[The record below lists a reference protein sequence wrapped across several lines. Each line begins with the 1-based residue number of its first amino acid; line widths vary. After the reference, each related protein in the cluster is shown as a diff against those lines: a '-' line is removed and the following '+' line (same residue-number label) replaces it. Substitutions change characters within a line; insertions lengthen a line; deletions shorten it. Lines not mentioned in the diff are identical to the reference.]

1 MTEHRFL
8 FASVDSSPK
17 VGGVSLLAKRVSKE
31 LLKNFGAEA
40 VYLGPK
46 GTYFVDDELPMK
58 LYEDHQSDTKLR
70 AGPYSPAE
78 DKRIRDLGGAILDN
92 YGLNAVILWHPFY
105 YGPGLIH
112 AAKSRN
118 LPVAVFVHGTEL
130 TSQIPDVLDGPS
142 TFTFEENSTEL
153 SHRLFYTM
161 ENADVILTNSSYSAS
176 LIRNLVPQ
184 KEITVARCGIDSQ
197 IFDRELAL
205 QPQYSRLDKALARE
219 DLGLPERRTL
229 IHVGRLVPHK
239 NQRQSIEMIANMPE
253 AQLIII
259 GDGPDLGKLQDLA
272 DQLDVKDRVFFVGQ
286 VDDAK
291 KWAYLRASD
300 AGLLISNF
308 NEETGGYEGFGITM
322 VEYTAAACAVLST
335 GEYGMSDFAVK
346 YECAFLVLN
355 DTKTVASHAKRLNAF
370 LADEVELAEHIDR
383 TRTLSRKY
391 FTWSKVAENVM
402 GALPI
407 V

>member
-31 LLKNFGAEA
+31 LLENFGAEA

-142 TFTFEENSTEL
+142 AFTFE
-153 SHRLFYTM
+153 
-161 ENADVILTNSSYSAS
+161 
-176 LIRNLVPQ
+176 
-184 KEITVARCGIDSQ
+184 
-197 IFDRELAL
+197 
-205 QPQYSRLDKALARE
+205 
-219 DLGLPERRTL
+219 
-229 IHVGRLVPHK
+229 
-239 NQRQSIEMIANMPE
+239 
-253 AQLIII
+253 
-259 GDGPDLGKLQDLA
+259 
-272 DQLDVKDRVFFVGQ
+272 
-286 VDDAK
+286 
-291 KWAYLRASD
+291 
-300 AGLLISNF
+300 
-308 NEETGGYEGFGITM
+308 
-322 VEYTAAACAVLST
+322 
-335 GEYGMSDFAVK
+335 
-346 YECAFLVLN
+346 
-355 DTKTVASHAKRLNAF
+355 
-370 LADEVELAEHIDR
+370 
-383 TRTLSRKY
+383 
-391 FTWSKVAENVM
+391 
-402 GALPI
+402 
-407 V
+407 